1 MIRAL
6 SPQFAAR
13 SMLIALS
20 RGEIHAE
27 KSFGGRPI
35 RSSSIFSRKQHARNE
50 GRLMDG
56 NCDKGEFLFR
66 RRRAIQEQRAIQE
79 EVEHRAHLNRLSLGI
94 PTVVGCVKVLRSAG
108 LKDKEVAC
116 LLQGAADVP
125 AAR

>member
-1 MIRAL
+1 
-6 SPQFAAR
+6 
-13 SMLIALS
+13 
-20 RGEIHAE
+20 
-27 KSFGGRPI
+27 
-35 RSSSIFSRKQHARNE
+35 
-50 GRLMDG
+50 MDG

-108 LKDKEVAC
+108 LKDTEVAC
-116 LLQGAADVP
+116 LLQRAADVL